1 MYTISEIADLLGVSP
16 HTLRYYEKEKIVV
29 PDRDANGKRVYRQEH
44 LAWLR
49 FVIKLKQT
57 QMPIAKIR
65 KYAQLYVE
73 GDHTTTARLAL
84 LEEHQ
89 RAIQEQLHNLIA
101 TEKMLADK
109 ITAYKQ
115 YIAGMQNK
123 QPT

>member
-29 PDRDANGKRVYRQEH
+29 PDRDANGNRVYRKEH
-44 LAWLR
+44 FTWLR
-49 FVIKLKQT
+49 FVIQLKQT

-65 KYAQLYVE
+65 KYTELYLE

-89 RAIQEQLHNLIA
+89 RAIQEQLHTLTA
-101 TEKMLADK
+101 TEKMLSDK
-109 ITAYKQ
+109 IESYKQ
-115 YIAGMQNK
+115 YIARMKNK
-123 QPT
+123 QLT